1 MMETIT
7 PYLAQISLALSNRN
21 DATFLWFSCIDVIKS
36 IAANKIHKE
45 KKKKKKTLLWSI
57 VQFKLFLKEKID
69 FFLFIKLLLK

>member
-45 KKKKKKTLLWSI
+45 KKKKKSYSEVSYSLNFSWKKKST
-57 VQFKLFLKEKID
+57 
-69 FFLFIKLLLK
+69 FFYL

>member
-45 KKKKKKTLLWSI
+45 REKKKKKKAN
-57 VQFKLFLKEKID
+57 LKYRTV
-69 FFLFIKLLLK
+69 

>member
-45 KKKKKKTLLWSI
+45 KKKKKKRKNEVS
-57 VQFKLFLKEKID
+57 KSLKFYSKKKST
-69 FFLFIKLLLK
+69 FFYL